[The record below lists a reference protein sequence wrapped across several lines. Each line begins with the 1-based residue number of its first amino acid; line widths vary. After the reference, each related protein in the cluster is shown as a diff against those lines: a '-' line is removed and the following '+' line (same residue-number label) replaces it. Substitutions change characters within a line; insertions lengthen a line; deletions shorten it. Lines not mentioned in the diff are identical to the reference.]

1 MAITLTEAAKLSN
14 DVLRAGVIDT
24 VANESPTLQLLP
36 FEPVVG
42 NGLTYNRLN
51 VAPSAAFYDV
61 GDTWV
66 EGTPTFTQKTAKL
79 SILGGD
85 ADVDNFL
92 AATRSNIQDLRAEVT
107 SQKAKAVGRLY
118 VDTFING
125 DVTSDPNEFDGI
137 ARLCDA
143 GQKVSMGANGGT
155 LTTDKL
161 DELLDKLRGGPP
173 TALHMS
179 RRSRRKLVSLAH
191 TQGFRLESDRESFG
205 MWITYYNG
213 IPIVADDYISDAE
226 TVGTSS
232 DCSTIYA
239 YRLAGD
245 GLSGLANEQVPG
257 DASSIIHVD
266 NVSELETKDASRVRV
281 KMYAGLALFNL
292 YALAALTGVRP

>member
-1 MAITLTEAAKLSN
+1 MALTLTEASKLSN

-24 VANESPTLQLLP
+24 IAAESPTLQLLP
-36 FEPVVG
+36 FIAVTG

-51 VAPSAAFYDV
+51 AAPTAAFYDV
-61 GDTWV
+61 GDTWT
-66 EGTPTFTQKTAKL
+66 EDTPTFTQKTAALK
-79 SILGGD
+79 ILGGD

-92 AATRSNIQDLRAEVT
+92 ASTRSNINDLRAEVVAE
-107 SQKAKAVGRLY
+107 KAKAVGRKF

-125 DVTSDPNEFDGI
+125 DTISDANSFDGI
-137 ARLCDA
+137 DKLCDP
-143 GQKVSMGANGGT
+143 GQTVTNGANGGQ

-173 TALHMS
+173 SVLHMS

-191 TQGFRLESDRESFG
+191 TAGFRLESDRESFG

-213 IPIVADDYISDAE
+213 IPIVADDYIGDAK

-239 YRLAGD
+239 YRLATD
-245 GLSGLANEQVPG
+245 GLAGIASQG
-257 DASSIIHVD
+257 DAGDPSSIIQTEDVGA
-266 NVSELETKDASRVRV
+266 LETLDANRFRV
-281 KMYAGLALFNL
+281 KMYGSIALFN
-292 YALAALTGVRP
+292 ALALAKLTGIRA